1 MPNAG
6 TRNAEEHVRRLFP
19 LASWHRAS
27 FVHRNKA
34 EIAHYFVHIDDA
46 SRGEALRQALLHG
59 PPGRTLVFANTVEMA
74 REAFEEACVQIPPP
88 SPCPRLVRCFVGE
101 HGGLAR
107 LRGLRPGTGPFLL
120 F

>member
-74 REAFEEACVQIPPP
+74 REAFEEACVQIPPHEAALFHKGLP
-88 SPCPRLVRCFVGE
+88 
-101 HGGLAR
+101 GGK
-107 LRGLRPGTGPFLL
+107 T
-120 F
+120 